1 MNRADADRA
10 ASLEASKASQAQAK
24 RENAAFCIE
33 VVDETTNSVVKSF
46 DCASQRQADR
56 IEAGLN
62 INLNHERFF
71 TRIVS
76 QGAPK

>member
-1 MNRADADRA
+1 MTRLERDRA
-10 ASLEASKASQAQAK
+10 AAPAASIASQAKAK

-33 VVDETTNSVVKSF
+33 VVDETTNSVVKAI

-62 INLNHERFF
+62 INLNHELYF

-76 QGAPK
+76 QGDPQ

>member
-1 MNRADADRA
+1 MTPAVQRA
-10 ASLEASKASQAQAK
+10 ALRASTEAQARAK

-33 VVDETTNSVVKSF
+33 VVDEATNSVVKAI
-46 DCASQRQADR
+46 DCASKRQADR

-62 INLNHERFF
+62 INLNHERYF

-76 QGAPK
+76 QGDPQ

>member
-1 MNRADADRA
+1 MIRAERDRPAALA
-10 ASLEASKASQAQAK
+10 ASEARQAQAK

-33 VVDETTNSVVKSF
+33 VVDETTNSVVKAI

-62 INLNHERFF
+62 INLNHERYF

-76 QGAPK
+76 QGDPQ